1 MNDSEIVV
9 GLDNSPPAK
18 AALRCPA
25 EQARLIDVRLR
36 AVSVVDW
43 PLGVHADG
51 RPVLR
56 AAGVGQYH
64 EIGYDYRAMISRL
77 FAEIDPPSDWVL
89 EFEVGKAGHV
99 LVRASEHARLLVV
112 GTGEHVGL
120 GKILLGSTSHHCL
133 SHSRCPVVAVPTP
146 HPQPVSQISPGSG
159 EAKPRRC
166 VAALCQRR
174 PWRLGRSDSA
184 C

>member
-9 GLDNSPPAK
+9 GLDDSPPAT
-18 AALRCPA
+18 AALRWAA
-25 EQARLIDVRLR
+25 EQARLTGIRLR
-36 AVSVVDW
+36 AVNVVDW
-43 PLGVHADG
+43 PLGAHADG

-64 EIGYDYRAMISRL
+64 EIGYDYRALISRL
-77 FAEIDPPSDWVL
+77 SLRSIRHRTGCWSSR
-89 EFEVGKAGHV
+89 
-99 LVRASEHARLLVV
+99 LVRRGTSLFRTSEHAQLLVV

-146 HPQPVSQISPGSG
+146 HPQPISQISPGSG
-159 EAKPRRC
+159 E
-166 VAALCQRR
+166 V
-174 PWRLGRSDSA
+174 
-184 C
+184 